1 MIRGKGDEEDYWNSS
16 KFKAFTF
23 DDDDEFSQ
31 LKESKKAVNSIQTL
45 VDDDDDD
52 DEDDVEKVGWNGEP
66 VGSISLSI
74 KETASRNR
82 MSATDQELGFPKIET
97 TMQNL
102 SLSKQGSNYSLSSLF
117 KGDYIHIYL
126 CQYYCECVGE
136 IPSRHFAPELRKPK
150 SHFFLFFVMQTYTLE
165 DFRALRDKMLLLDEA
180 VQLHN
185 GNVIT
190 AVKILFRELESR
202 QVALRHFIHYLKEME
217 ELKLLN
223 ELLKYAVFSLPFSA
237 EDAGFV
243 QDHYTLLERQIII
256 EKTGQVEVFK
266 KNPRKAAILDM
277 PIITT
282 LYYSC
287 FYHYGE
293 SEGTYSSPGSIKK
306 TFKLSDKQYLL
317 TALGARAKL
326 KAWKDVDS
334 LFVTKNWLGYTQK
347 KAPIGFHKVVDILHK
362 NNAPDTVIQEY
373 ICLVDDT
380 DLKLNLAMKYKCHDI
395 IINVSTDFGCF
406 MCVCECAEVIK
417 II

>member
-52 DEDDVEKVGWNGEP
+52 EDDVEKVGWNGEP
-66 VGSISLSI
+66 IGS
-74 KETASRNR
+74 
-82 MSATDQELGFPKIET
+82 
-97 TMQNL
+97 
-102 SLSKQGSNYSLSSLF
+102 
-117 KGDYIHIYL
+117 
-126 CQYYCECVGE
+126 VGE

-150 SHFFLFFVMQTYTLE
+150 SQYKLMQYREHLNLKDVNKKKE
-165 DFRALRDKMLLLDEA
+165 ALKSC
-180 VQLHN
+180 
-185 GNVIT
+185 I
-190 AVKILFRELESR
+190 
-202 QVALRHFIHYLKEME
+202 
-217 ELKLLN
+217 
-223 ELLKYAVFSLPFSA
+223 SLPFSA

-256 EKTGQVEVFK
+256 EANDQHMEKTGQVEVFK
-266 KNPRKAAILDM
+266 KYPRKAAILNM

-293 SEGTYSSPGSIKK
+293 SEINI
-306 TFKLSDKQYLL
+306 FQLSDKQYLL

-334 LFVTKNWLGYTQK
+334 LFVTK
-347 KAPIGFHKVVDILHK
+347 
-362 NNAPDTVIQEY
+362 VIQEY

-395 IINVSTDFGCF
+395 IINNQLLAAANRAAVRCMSMDAVLIPTTF
-406 MCVCECAEVIK
+406 AVILEAD
-417 II
+417 

>member
-117 KGDYIHIYL
+117 KGKNKMGNFQML
-126 CQYYCECVGE
+126 SECVGE

-150 SHFFLFFVMQTYTLE
+150 SQYKDYTAVWSPEDTVGRMQNGKTYTLE

-190 AVKILFRELESR
+190 AVLIFLKKTLSKEILFRELESR

-223 ELLKYAVFSLPFSA
+223 ELLKFLGRTEEMALMQYREHLNLKDVNKKKEALKSCISLPFSA

-256 EKTGQVEVFK
+256 EANDQHMEKTGQVEVFK

-293 SEGTYSSPGSIKK
+293 SE
-306 TFKLSDKQYLL
+306 
-317 TALGARAKL
+317 
-326 KAWKDVDS
+326 
-334 LFVTKNWLGYTQK
+334 
-347 KAPIGFHKVVDILHK
+347 
-362 NNAPDTVIQEY
+362 
-373 ICLVDDT
+373 
-380 DLKLNLAMKYKCHDI
+380 
-395 IINVSTDFGCF
+395 VST
-406 MCVCECAEVIK
+406 
-417 II
+417 